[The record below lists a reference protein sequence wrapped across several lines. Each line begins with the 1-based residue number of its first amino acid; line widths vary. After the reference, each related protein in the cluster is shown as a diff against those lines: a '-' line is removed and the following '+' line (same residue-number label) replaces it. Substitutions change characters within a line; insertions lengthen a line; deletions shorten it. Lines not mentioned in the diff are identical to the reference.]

1 MQLRLPVL
9 LAAAGLLSSSASAQG
24 PGFQTPGMPTFGYRG
39 LDGDQTTRFS
49 NEFNPAFSFVV
60 DVLGDYQDFSDT
72 STDGFDLS
80 LRTLELGAQAWVDPS
95 AWAYFIGATEGE
107 EVAIEEAAIH
117 YVGFEGN
124 STLRAGRFFIDFGK
138 QMQTH
143 VHELRTLERPLALR
157 AYLGEEVKGDGLQW
171 NHWTSLGDATALRWS
186 IGAFGALLPEENDLF
201 EDQVGEVASRKDIE
215 DLNFTARVTGFT
227 ELGEA
232 STLQLGTSA
241 RVIPEYE
248 VAFDSTGDTASGLE
262 SSVFGADVTYGWV
275 DDTSQRR
282 WTVGA
287 EYLFNTG
294 DTVLDNST
302 PGTVNVLS
310 EEQSGYFAF
319 VDYAFS
325 RTNSLGL
332 QYSAAELPDLV
343 GTDASEVEAYFT
355 HLFSE
360 FQRLRFGVASVTQD
374 NGGEDSVRVALQ
386 YTAVVGSHGHGID
399 W

>member
-1 MQLRLPVL
+1 MRLRLSAA
-9 LAAAGLLSSSASAQG
+9 LAAATFLASSAWAQG
-24 PGFQTPGMPTFGYRG
+24 PGFRTPGMPTFGNRD
-39 LDGDQTTRFS
+39 LDGDQATRFS

-60 DVLGDYQDFSDT
+60 DVLGDYQDIDN

-80 LRTLELGAQAWVDPS
+80 LRTLELGAQAWVDPN

-107 EVAIEEAAIH
+107 SLAIEEAAIH

-157 AYLGEEVKGDGLQW
+157 AFLGEEVKGDGLQW

-186 IGAFGALLPEENDLF
+186 IGAFGALLPEENALF
-201 EDQVGEVASRKDIE
+201 EDQVGEVASRKDID
-215 DLNFTARVTGFT
+215 DLNFTARVTGFSD
-227 ELGEA
+227 LSAA
-232 STLQLGTSA
+232 STLQLGLSA
-241 RVIPEYE
+241 RMIPEYE
-248 VAFDSTGDTASGLE
+248 VVFESTGDAAAGLE
-262 SSVFGADVTYGWV
+262 SSVFGADITYGWV
-275 DDTSQRR
+275 DDTSQRN
-282 WTVGA
+282 WTIGA

-302 PGTVNVLS
+302 PGTVNVIS
-310 EEQSGYFAF
+310 EDQGGYFAF

-325 RTNSLGL
+325 RSNNVGL
-332 QYSAAELPDLV
+332 QYSAVELPDV
-343 GTDASEVEAYFT
+343 AGSDASELEVYFT

-360 FQRLRFGVASVTQD
+360 FQRLRFGVAAIDQD
-374 NGGEDSVRVALQ
+374 NGDDSLRVALQ
-386 YTAVVGSHGHGID
+386 YTAVLGSHGHGID